1 MGPQESD
8 MLMKPQK
15 QLGKELKTGGEEAW
29 GSNSALPAPQGLR
42 VQVRRGQVARKPL
55 PALAS
60 HGEPGFLCD

>member
-8 MLMKPQK
+8 TLMKPHK

-29 GSNSALPAPQGLR
+29 GPDSTLPAPQGLR
-42 VQVRRGQVARKPL
+42 VQVRPGQVTRKPL

-60 HGEPGFLCD
+60 HGEP